1 MSQPD
6 NGAPT
11 GGQPQLL
18 INAQYIK
25 DLSFESP
32 NAPQSMLPR
41 EQPPQIEVNV
51 DVQGK
56 GVADDMFE
64 VALIVRAKAQ
74 ADEQALFM
82 IELIYC
88 GLFTIRNVP
97 QEQLEPICLIECP
110 RLIFPFARR
119 IVADAV
125 RDGGFPPLMLEPIDF
140 LQLYTRHRQGG
151 QAAAVPS
158 TTN

>member
-1 MSQPD
+1 MSQ
-6 NGAPT
+6 AE
-11 GGQPQLL
+11 GGVPEAQPQLL

-32 NAPQSMLPR
+32 GAPQSLLPR
-41 EQPPQIEVNV
+41 DNPPQIEVNV
-51 DVQGK
+51 DVQGR
-56 GVADDMFE
+56 GVAEDMFE
-64 VALIVRAKAQ
+64 VALTIRARAQ
-74 ADEQALFM
+74 DGETSLFV
-82 IELIYC
+82 IELVYG

-125 RDGGFPPLMLEPIDF
+125 RDGGFPPLMLDPIDF
-140 LQLYTRHRQGG
+140 LQLYMRHRQP
-151 QAAAVPS
+151 QAAGQP
-158 TTN
+158 N